1 MECDW
6 RSAWKTAPRFE
17 DPKAAVIA
25 SVAVVVAAPGS
36 IITRSC
42 LRFPMHALS
51 SVTLGNRGE
60 MFNLLFRSVWRSL
73 KKVIEDKQQ
82 FEAAA
87 AIVPDR
93 WK

>member
-1 MECDW
+1 
-6 RSAWKTAPRFE
+6 
-17 DPKAAVIA
+17 
-25 SVAVVVAAPGS
+25 
-36 IITRSC
+36 
-42 LRFPMHALS
+42 MHALS